1 MGPACTPLGRRA
13 AFQSARLRKAP
24 RGSICNPVTPDPDP
38 SAPSLDPV
46 PAPLGPGQRVGARY
60 EIVRP
65 LGRGGFAHTYLARAL
80 EGGRAVAL
88 KTLYGRAVT
97 DLKAYEL
104 FEREARV
111 LLGLRHRGVPE
122 FIEFFR
128 ADVDGDSTAVLVMEY
143 VDGVSLAE
151 TIADGPPL
159 APLQVLDLM
168 LELLGVLDYLHTRAP
183 PILHRDIKPAN
194 VLVRAD
200 GGPVLVDFG
209 AVRNVFKASGESG
222 STVVGTYGYMPYEQY
237 MGQASPASDLY
248 ALGATFLHVVTGRP
262 PSDFMA
268 DEGRLVVPTDL
279 PVGEPMRGVI
289 ARLLEPAPARR
300 YSSARAA
307 REALLAAP
315 SRPAGTAVTVA
326 SPAAP
331 LVLDAAPRALT
342 GPSAE
347 RYQALAHSMW
357 RLMDPTELPGERP
370 GVVDVLGVAF
380 FSIAT
385 AGILPLVF
393 FGISRARKRRLRRFF
408 RDGLTAIA
416 EIVDFRPE
424 DVAFGVKFTRVRYEF
439 QADGRTWRGSD
450 VVLPAIADRWR
461 AGEHVEVLYLPERSY
476 DSLIISAT

>member
-80 EGGRAVAL
+80 EGDRAVAL

-237 MGQASPASDLY
+237 MKPGQSRERPVRARR
-248 ALGATFLHVVTGRP
+248 HV
-262 PSDFMA
+262 
-268 DEGRLVVPTDL
+268 
-279 PVGEPMRGVI
+279 
-289 ARLLEPAPARR
+289 PAPRH
-300 YSSARAA
+300 RAA
-307 REALLAAP
+307 AVGLHGGRGPPRGAH
-315 SRPAGTAVTVA
+315 RPAGGRADAGRDRAVVGARA
-326 SPAAP
+326 SQALLLGTGGPRG
-331 LVLDAAPRALT
+331 APRGAIT
-342 GPSAE
+342 AGGDGRHGGVARGAARAGRRPPGVDRAFG
-347 RYQALAHSMW
+347 RA
-357 RLMDPTELPGERP
+357 LPGAGP
-370 GVVDVLGVAF
+370 QHVA
-380 FSIAT
+380 T
-385 AGILPLVF
+385 DGPHRVAG
-393 FGISRARKRRLRRFF
+393 
-408 RDGLTAIA
+408 
-416 EIVDFRPE
+416 
-424 DVAFGVKFTRVRYEF
+424 
-439 QADGRTWRGSD
+439 
-450 VVLPAIADRWR
+450 
-461 AGEHVEVLYLPERSY
+461 
-476 DSLIISAT
+476 